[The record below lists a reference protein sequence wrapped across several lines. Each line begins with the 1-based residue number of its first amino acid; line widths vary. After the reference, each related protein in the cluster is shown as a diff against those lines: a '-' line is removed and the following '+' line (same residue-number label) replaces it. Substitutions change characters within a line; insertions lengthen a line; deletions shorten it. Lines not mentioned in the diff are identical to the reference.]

1 MPTRPGIIIPAVPFA
16 SWADKGRAL
25 VVMGGLC
32 LIISVRVKTTTP
44 AWGGRNVDAVSTSSL
59 ASGFILT
66 DEKDASRYTLTRDGQ
81 LVSVLDYRDD
91 GQTIALT
98 RAFTIPTFRGHGYA
112 GTVVEG
118 AVAEIEARGDRT
130 VDAVC
135 WYVSDWFTAHPEKA
149 SLLRRR

>member
-1 MPTRPGIIIPAVPFA
+1 M
-16 SWADKGRAL
+16 
-25 VVMGGLC
+25 
-32 LIISVRVKTTTP
+32 TT
-44 AWGGRNVDAVSTSSL
+44 STL
-59 ASGFILT
+59 AAGFILT

-91 GQTIALT
+91 GHTIALT

-118 AVAEIEARGDRT
+118 AVAEILERGDRT

-135 WYVSDWFTAHPEKA
+135 WYVADWFTAHPEQA
-149 SLLRRR
+149 HLLRTR

>member
-1 MPTRPGIIIPAVPFA
+1 MPTRPGIIIPAVLFA
-16 SWADKGRAL
+16 SWADKGLAL

-32 LIISVRVKTTTP
+32 PKKSARVKT
-44 AWGGRNVDAVSTSSL
+44 ADGAVVGRNVAKVTTSTL
-59 ASGFILT
+59 AAGFILT

-91 GQTIALT
+91 GHTIALT

-112 GTVVEG
+112 AVVVGG
-118 AVAEIEARGDRT
+118 AVAEIEASGDRK

-135 WYVSDWFTAHPEKA
+135 WYVSDWFQAHPEHA
-149 SLLRRR
+149 SLLRSR